1 MVAGNLLENPF
12 GASTYEAMVNFGGDG
27 STLPN
32 QYRKTLLMVH
42 NTIFDN
48 RHGGRITLFSSLD
61 STHTGLLTSQWVAN
75 NLIVNQWDGTTGTS
89 VDEFALASYDANV
102 FLTTNWI
109 ASNVVKVGQ
118 YNTHHGSVTGWGA
131 QLTGNNPMLMGT
143 LLTDPRPAA
152 NSPLVDAAT
161 PFTSLPAASKA
172 STVTDYA
179 LYEFT
184 GTPSTPWFRKR
195 VIKGAVADIGA
206 YETP

>member
-1 MVAGNLLENPF
+1 
-12 GASTYEAMVNFGGDG
+12 
-27 STLPN
+27 
-32 QYRKTLLMVH
+32 
-42 NTIFDN
+42 
-48 RHGGRITLFSSLD
+48 
-61 STHTGLLTSQWVAN
+61 
-75 NLIVNQWDGTTGTS
+75 
-89 VDEFALASYDANV
+89 
-102 FLTTNWI
+102 
-109 ASNVVKVGQ
+109 VVKVGQ